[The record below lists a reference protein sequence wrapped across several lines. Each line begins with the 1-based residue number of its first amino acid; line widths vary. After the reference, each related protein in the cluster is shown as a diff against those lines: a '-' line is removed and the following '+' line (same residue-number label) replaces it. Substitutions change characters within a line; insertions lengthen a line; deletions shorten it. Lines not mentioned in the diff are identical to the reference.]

1 MYPTISLHNEE
12 REELLDALSTCVDYL
27 RDEAALAGQCFDD
40 LCGYC
45 PDDLRLCEPL
55 EGVNVEGKNAA
66 FLVALVAMG
75 IETAQ
80 ELAERSGADY
90 EACAAVL
97 ANPIVCEAGKRA
109 RVIKALEEKAGDDLW
124 GTPYRMG
131 EGGTVGGFL
140 YSWLRRNFK
149 TPSQFAAQVKAYELK
164 SYLVGAVGSLPN
176 EDIES
181 LLQAVSLVSVL
192 KDAAALAR
200 EQRRRRLA
208 LHANGVSQKHTLR
221 DRRRGASKLPDNLL
235 ECISKIVPLLL
246 SLIVINF

>member
-1 MYPTISLHNEE
+1 MYPIISLHNEE

-55 EGVNVEGKNAA
+55 EGVNVEGENAA

-109 RVIKALEEKAGDDLW
+109 RVIKALEEVASADLW

-131 EGGTVGGFL
+131 EGETVGGFL

-149 TPSQFAAQVKAYELK
+149 TPSQFAAQAKAYELK

-200 EQRRRRLA
+200 AQR
-208 LHANGVSQKHTLR
+208 KR
-221 DRRRGASKLPDNLL
+221 DIEAAETFAAATRAACASR
-235 ECISKIVPLLL
+235 
-246 SLIVINF
+246 